1 MNTRVRESP
10 PGNGSGRSN
19 LNHNS
24 IPFDLSPGELHWRIR
39 YGSRKRRPRAVG
51 RSRGGSLKGAWGE
64 VLVKFNKYPCYPS
77 GTGDGRPFSYSETTL
92 RCLYSSAGSPIGVYI
107 VLPRI
112 GLSVRYPLNIHGRK
126 FVSRLPLSCV
136 VHILRLLLC
145 AILCHRNSVWRK

>member
-1 MNTRVRESP
+1 MDPGGATSTTTRFHSICLQANCIGVSVTVH
-10 PGNGSGRSN
+10 GRVA
-19 LNHNS
+19 HV
-24 IPFDLSPGELHWRIR
+24 LS
-39 YGSRKRRPRAVG
+39 VG
-51 RSRGGSLKGAWGE
+51 REVGRSLKGAWGE